1 MKRIQ
6 HNKLLAIVF
15 YFAMLY
21 LPACDSTGKKP
32 QEISASDTSNAKPI
46 TNRLLGD
53 NEVKEEAPD
62 AEIKAEQGYAFPRHS
77 DKFAQSPI
85 DIISD
90 KTDKAGKE
98 VLFTFHSDIDTV
110 ENLGHTIE
118 LDFKK
123 GSTCIANGKSYTCRQ
138 FHFHTPSEHLVDGM
152 TFPMEMHIVNTLNDS
167 ANKNPSYL
175 VVGVLFKMGTE
186 NKFIKEF
193 LNKIPNEDGAKKAL
207 QTGEVQLDDLLS
219 QFKGND
225 IKSYYTYNGSLTTP
239 PFTEAV
245 RWIIMKH
252 VVEASEDQIITI
264 EKMEG
269 NNARHVQAINDR
281 KVYNQ

>member
-1 MKRIQ
+1 MAGQLQTRGFNSPSDLIFQKSFTMKRIQ

-32 QEISASDTSNAKPI
+32 QEISASDTSNTKPI

-53 NEVKEEAPD
+53 NEVKAEAPD

-110 ENLGHTIE
+110 KNLGHTIE
-118 LDFKK
+118 RRERDENDAA
-123 GSTCIANGKSYTCRQ
+123 G
-138 FHFHTPSEHLVDGM
+138 LVRSG
-152 TFPMEMHIVNTLNDS
+152 
-167 ANKNPSYL
+167 
-175 VVGVLFKMGTE
+175 
-186 NKFIKEF
+186 
-193 LNKIPNEDGAKKAL
+193 KAL
-207 QTGEVQLDDLLS
+207 AVDVFRAFLIEPDHLASRALPLL
-219 QFKGND
+219 
-225 IKSYYTYNGSLTTP
+225 P
-239 PFTEAV
+239 PPLE
-245 RWIIMKH
+245 
-252 VVEASEDQIITI
+252 
-264 EKMEG
+264 
-269 NNARHVQAINDR
+269 
-281 KVYNQ
+281 